1 MRHAI
6 CVILTCIFCFS
17 LFPPLTTP
25 LMCSF
30 VNVKP
35 SVSSINQTNK
45 QTIQSILWS
54 EKAAFKKPFRVSSTS
69 RNLDS
74 MPGTPGS
81 TYTSYHDPASP
92 NPVSCIINSKS
103 RSNSL
108 GGMARMDMELHG
120 VGGNS
125 NDSDDLGGSGGA
137 VGKAVPKL

>member
-1 MRHAI
+1 MLNPRCLQTI
-6 CVILTCIFCFS
+6 
-17 LFPPLTTP
+17 
-25 LMCSF
+25 
-30 VNVKP
+30 K
-35 SVSSINQTNK
+35 QTNK
-45 QTIQSILWS
+45 QSIQSILWS

-74 MPGTPGS
+74 MPGTPS

>member
-1 MRHAI
+1 M
-6 CVILTCIFCFS
+6 CDTNMYFLFFLFS
-17 LFPPLTTP
+17 PLTTP

-30 VNVKP
+30 VNIKP
-35 SVSSINQTNK
+35 SVSSNK
-45 QTIQSILWS
+45 QTINQSNKQTILWP

-74 MPGTPGS
+74 MPGTPS

-92 NPVSCIINSKS
+92 NPVSCIINSKP

-108 GGMARMDMELHG
+108 GGMARMEFHG
-120 VGGNS
+120 VGENS

>member
-17 LFPPLTTP
+17 FFSPLTTP

-35 SVSSINQTNK
+35 LVSSNK
-45 QTIQSILWS
+45 QTIKQKINQTILWS

-69 RNLDS
+69 RTLDS
-74 MPGTPGS
+74 MPGTPS

-92 NPVSCIINSKS
+92 NPVSCIIKS

-108 GGMARMDMELHG
+108 GGMARMDMGLHG
-120 VGGNS
+120 VGENS

-137 VGKAVPKL
+137 VGKSVPKL

>member
-1 MRHAI
+1 MLNPR
-6 CVILTCIFCFS
+6 CLQK
-17 LFPPLTTP
+17 
-25 LMCSF
+25 
-30 VNVKP
+30 NKQ
-35 SVSSINQTNK
+35 SINQTNK
-45 QTIQSILWS
+45 QTILWS

-69 RNLDS
+69 RTLDS
-74 MPGTPGS
+74 MPGTPS

-137 VGKAVPKL
+137 VSKAVPKL